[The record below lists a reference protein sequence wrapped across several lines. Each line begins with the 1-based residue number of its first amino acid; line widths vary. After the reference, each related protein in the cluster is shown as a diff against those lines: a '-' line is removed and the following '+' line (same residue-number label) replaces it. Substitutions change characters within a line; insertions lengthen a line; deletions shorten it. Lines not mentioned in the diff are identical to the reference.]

1 MNHVRGEVPSF
12 TAFYD
17 QVRQELA
24 TSTLPHDYLIQ
35 QRIRTTYSDMLT
47 AFNAGDQVEA
57 GKHKL
62 ALIVLKQIQASM
74 PYREWV
80 NL

>member
-1 MNHVRGEVPSF
+1 MNRVRGGVPAF

-17 QVRQELA
+17 EVRQELA
-24 TSTLPHDYLIQ
+24 ASTLPHDYLIQ
-35 QRIRTTYSDMLT
+35 QRIRARYDDMLS
-47 AFNAGDQVEA
+47 AFNAGDQAEA
-57 GKHKL
+57 GKHKI
-62 ALIVLKQIQASM
+62 ALIVLKQIQAGM

>member
-1 MNHVRGEVPSF
+1 MNRVWGEVPAF

-24 TSTLPHDYLIQ
+24 TSTLPHDYVVQ
-35 QRIRTTYSDMLT
+35 QRIRAAYSDMLD
-47 AFNAGDQVEA
+47 AFDAGDQVQA

-62 ALIVLKQIQASM
+62 ALIVLKQIQSGM

>member
-1 MNHVRGEVPSF
+1 MNRVRGEVPAF

-24 TSTLPHDYLIQ
+24 ASTLPHDYLIQ
-35 QRIRTTYSDMLT
+35 QRIRGHYTQMLS
-47 AFNAGDQVEA
+47 AFNDGDQVEA
-57 GKHKL
+57 IKHKV
-62 ALIVLKQIQASM
+62 ALLFLKQIQAGM
-74 PYREWV
+74 PHREWV